1 MDSVIGTAQDELRRA
16 EQELSHTMDQNTSR
30 GLAAVR
36 RIARQQN
43 LEGVYGTLAELL
55 EVNERYRR
63 AVEVTAG
70 NSLFHYVV
78 DNDDTAT
85 KIIEILQKQ
94 KAGRIT
100 FMPLNRIRPRTGN
113 VPKANDAIPMIEKL
127 QFDPIYQKAFQQV
140 FGQTIICPNLTIAGQ
155 YARSHGVNGV
165 TMDGDRS
172 DKKGAFTGG
181 SIDLRHSR
189 LQAVRNVAKWRD
201 ECDTQRTR
209 SIEIKRKLERMDQQ
223 ITKAVGE
230 LQTVEQRRLQ
240 QENSY
245 GPLRQEVRSKSAFLE
260 NKKDTLEAK
269 QRAKLN
275 IEANMKS
282 LLDQQNAL
290 EAEIATEFQKA
301 LTRAEETQLEN
312 LSSTVQDMRRQY
324 SEVST
329 KRSDLE
335 SRKTILSIELR
346 ENLYPRL
353 DQLKAQEFD
362 PLNDGGGGGSGIG
375 SSGGRGGSIKESQRS
390 LKRINKTLDDLE
402 SQLQECETSVD
413 QATSRIAELDQR
425 RATIRQSQGEI
436 ARTIEKRQ
444 KWMEK
449 SIQKRRILS
458 KQAAECATKIR
469 DLGVLPH
476 GALEKYEKTKSE
488 AVVKRLHKVNE
499 ALKKYTHV
507 NKKAFEQYNNFTN
520 QRDTL
525 TTRRAEL
532 DSSQASI
539 EELIT
544 VLDQRKDEAIERTFK
559 QVSREFANVFE
570 KLVPAGR
577 GRLVIQRR
585 ADRQLQQQQQQQQD
599 EERDSDEEQRAS
611 VESYTGVGISV
622 SFNSK
627 HDDQQRIQQLS
638 GGQKSEFL
646 SPLPPLF
653 LPFPFSLSPFPSYKA
668 LLHLSSISLSK
679 LNKISPQRSLRPRPR
694 LRNPTMRPSALLPLR
709 RNRRQPRRTIPHR
722 CRKYVAI
729 YRWGRSLQQH
739 HFRNLQL
746 YQR

>member
-1 MDSVIGTAQDELRRA
+1 MDSVIGNAQDELRRA

-36 RIARQQN
+36 RIARQHK

-78 DNDDTAT
+78 DNDVTAT
-85 KIIEILQKQ
+85 KIIEVLQKER
-94 KAGRIT
+94 AGRIT

-113 VPKANDAIPMIEKL
+113 VPKANDAIPMVEKL
-127 QFDPIYQKAFQQV
+127 QFDPLYEKAFQQV
-140 FGQTIICPNLTIAGQ
+140 FGNTIICPNLTIAGQ

-172 DKKGAFTGG
+172 DKQGAFTGG

-201 ECDTQRTR
+201 EFDTQRGR
-209 SIEIKRKLERMDQQ
+209 STEIKRKLERMDQQ

-230 LQTVEQRRLQ
+230 LQTVEQRRLR

-245 GPLRQEVRSKSAFLE
+245 GPLLQEVRSKSALLE

-269 QRAKLN
+269 QRAKLS

-290 EAEIATEFQKA
+290 EAETTTEFQKA
-301 LTRAEETQLEN
+301 LTRAEERQLET
-312 LSSTVQDMRRQY
+312 LSTTVQELRRNY
-324 SEVST
+324 SEASA

-335 SRKTILSIELR
+335 SQKTILAIELR
-346 ENLYPRL
+346 ENLNPRL
-353 DQLKAQEFD
+353 DQLKTRELDF
-362 PLNDGGGGGSGIG
+362 LHGGGGGSGSNT
-375 SSGGRGGSIKESQRS
+375 SSGGGSRGGRTIKETQEN
-390 LKRINKTLDDLE
+390 LDRISSTISVLSNQLLECDSSIEQALTHTNDLVARR
-402 SQLQECETSVD
+402 TSIQ
-413 QATSRIAELDQR
+413 QA
-425 RATIRQSQGEI
+425 QSEI
-436 ARTIEKRQ
+436 ARTIERGQKR
-444 KWMEK
+444 MEK

-458 KQAAECATKIR
+458 KQASECAAKIR
-469 DLGVLPH
+469 DLGILPQ
-476 GALEKYEKTKSE
+476 GSLEKYSKAKSE
-488 AVVKRLHKVNE
+488 SVVKRLHQVNE

-507 NKKAFEQYNNFTN
+507 NKKAFEQYANFTG
-520 QRDTL
+520 QKATL
-525 TTRRAEL
+525 TARRAEL
-532 DSSQASI
+532 DSSQVSI

-559 QVSREFANVFE
+559 QVSRAFAGVFE

-577 GRLVIQRR
+577 GRLVMQRR
-585 ADRQLQQQQQQQQD
+585 VDAELDAEARGQEKQKQKQTQAQKRRQTQQRQQRQEEED
-599 EERDSDEEQRAS
+599 DDERDSDDEEGHRRAS
-611 VESYTGVGISV
+611 VESYTGVGIRV

-638 GGQKSEFL
+638 GGQKSKFSYFL
-646 SPLPPLF
+646 LTLHEPIPF
-653 LPFPFSLSPFPSYKA
+653 LPFLKSSPFPLLA
-668 LLHLSSISLSK
+668 LPSLP
-679 LNKISPQRSLRPRPR
+679 SPPPVFL
-694 LRNPTMRPSALLPLR
+694 T
-709 RNRRQPRRTIPHR
+709 
-722 CRKYVAI
+722 
-729 YRWGRSLQQH
+729 
-739 HFRNLQL
+739 
-746 YQR
+746 

>member
-1 MDSVIGTAQDELRRA
+1 MDSIIGNAQDELRRA

-36 RIARQQN
+36 RIARQHH
-43 LEGVYGTLAELL
+43 LGGVYGTLAELL

-78 DNDDTAT
+78 DNDETAT
-85 KIIEILQKQ
+85 KIIEVLQKER
-94 KAGRIT
+94 AGRIT
-100 FMPLNRIRPRTGN
+100 FMPLNRIRPKTGN
-113 VPKANDAIPMIEKL
+113 VPKANDAIPMVEKL
-127 QFDPIYQKAFQQV
+127 QFDPIYEKAFQQV

-172 DKKGAFTGG
+172 DRKGAFTGG

-201 ECDTQRTR
+201 ENDTQRAR
-209 SIEIKRKLERMDQQ
+209 STEIKRKLERMDQQ
-223 ITKAVGE
+223 ITKAVGD
-230 LQTVEQRRLQ
+230 LQTVEQKRSQL
-240 QENSY
+240 ENSY
-245 GPLRQEVRSKSAFLE
+245 GPLRHEIRSKSAFLE
-260 NKKDTLEAK
+260 NKKDTMDAK
-269 QRAKLN
+269 RRAKVN

-290 EAEIATEFQKA
+290 EAEIATEFHKA

-312 LSSTVQDMRRQY
+312 LGSTVQDMRRQY
-324 SEVST
+324 SEVSA
-329 KRSDLE
+329 KRSELE
-335 SRKTILSIELR
+335 SRKAILSIELR
-346 ENLYPRL
+346 ENLNPRL

-362 PLNDGGGGGSGIG
+362 PPDGGG
-375 SSGGRGGSIKESQRS
+375 RGNVKESQRG
-390 LKRINKTLDDLE
+390 LKRINKALDDLE
-402 SQLQECETSVD
+402 SQLQECEASVE
-413 QATSRIAELDQR
+413 QATSRIVELDQR
-425 RATIRQSQGEI
+425 RAGIRQSQGEI
-436 ARTIEKRQ
+436 ARTIEKQQ
-444 KWMEK
+444 KRMEK

-458 KQAAECATKIR
+458 KQAAECAAKIR

-476 GALEKYEKTKSE
+476 GALDKYDKTKSE

-499 ALKKYTHV
+499 ALKQYTHV
-507 NKKAFEQYNNFTN
+507 NKKAFEQYNNFTS

-559 QVSREFANVFE
+559 QVSREFATVFE

-585 ADRQLQQQQQQQQD
+585 ADRQLQQQQQQQD
-599 EERDSDEEQRAS
+599 DDERDSDEERRAS

-646 SPLPPLF
+646 ILIF
-653 LPFPFSLSPFPSYKA
+653 MPSYLI
-668 LLHLSSISLSK
+668 LLYFH
-679 LNKISPQRSLRPRPR
+679 PQQII
-694 LRNPTMRPSALLPLR
+694 PS
-709 RNRRQPRRTIPHR
+709 
-722 CRKYVAI
+722 
-729 YRWGRSLQQH
+729 
-739 HFRNLQL
+739 
-746 YQR
+746 

>member
-1 MDSVIGTAQDELRRA
+1 MDSIIGTAQDELRRA

-85 KIIEILQKQ
+85 RIIEILQKQ

-100 FMPLNRIRPRTGN
+100 FMPLNRIRPKTGN

-127 QFDPIYQKAFQQV
+127 QFDPTYEKAFQQV

-209 SIEIKRKLERMDQQ
+209 SVEIKRKLERMDQQ
-223 ITKAVGE
+223 ITKAVGD

-269 QRAKLN
+269 QRAKVN
-275 IEANMKS
+275 IEANMKA

-290 EAEIATEFQKA
+290 EAEIATEFQKV

-335 SRKTILSIELR
+335 SRKTILLIELR

-362 PLNDGGGGGSGIG
+362 PLDDGSGGGN
-375 SSGGRGGSIKESQRS
+375 RGSIKESQRA
-390 LKRINKTLDDLE
+390 LKRINKALEDLE
-402 SQLQECETSVD
+402 SQLQECEGSVE

-425 RATIRQSQGEI
+425 RATIRQTQGEI

-488 AVVKRLHKVNE
+488 AIVKRLHKVNE

-585 ADRQLQQQQQQQQD
+585 ADRQLQQQQQD
-599 EERDSDEEQRAS
+599 DNERDSDEERRAS

-638 GGQKSEFL
+638 GGQKSEFPPYFF
-646 SPLPPLF
+646 SP
-653 LPFPFSLSPFPSYKA
+653 PFS
-668 LLHLSSISLSK
+668 
-679 LNKISPQRSLRPRPR
+679 
-694 LRNPTMRPSALLPLR
+694 
-709 RNRRQPRRTIPHR
+709 
-722 CRKYVAI
+722 
-729 YRWGRSLQQH
+729 
-739 HFRNLQL
+739 
-746 YQR
+746 

>member
-1 MDSVIGTAQDELRRA
+1 MDSIIGNAQDELRRA

-36 RIARQQN
+36 RIARQHH
-43 LEGVYGTLAELL
+43 LGGVYGTLAEVL

-78 DNDDTAT
+78 DNDETAT
-85 KIIEILQKQ
+85 KIIEVLQKER
-94 KAGRIT
+94 AGRIT
-100 FMPLNRIRPRTGN
+100 FMPLNRIRPKTGN
-113 VPKANDAIPMIEKL
+113 VPKANDAIPMVEKL
-127 QFDPIYQKAFQQV
+127 QFDPMYEKAFQQV

-201 ECDTQRTR
+201 ENETQRAR
-209 SIEIKRKLERMDQQ
+209 STEIKRKLERMDQQ
-223 ITKAVGE
+223 ITKAVGD
-230 LQTVEQRRLQ
+230 LQTVEQKRSQL
-240 QENSY
+240 ENSY
-245 GPLRQEVRSKSAFLE
+245 GPLRNEIRSKSAFLE
-260 NKKDTLEAK
+260 NKKDTMDAK
-269 QRAKLN
+269 RRAKVN

-312 LSSTVQDMRRQY
+312 LGSTVQDMRRQY
-324 SEVST
+324 SEVSA
-329 KRSDLE
+329 KRSELE
-335 SRKTILSIELR
+335 SRKAILSIELR
-346 ENLYPRL
+346 ENLNPRL

-362 PLNDGGGGGSGIG
+362 PPDGGG
-375 SSGGRGGSIKESQRS
+375 RGNVKESQRG
-390 LKRINKTLDDLE
+390 LKRINKALDDLE
-402 SQLQECETSVD
+402 SQLQECEASVE
-413 QATSRIAELDQR
+413 QATGRVVELDQR
-425 RATIRQSQGEI
+425 RAAIRQSQGEI
-436 ARTIEKRQ
+436 ARTIEKQQ
-444 KWMEK
+444 KRMEK

-458 KQAAECATKIR
+458 KQAAECAAKIR

-476 GALEKYEKTKSE
+476 GALDKYDKTKSE

-499 ALKKYTHV
+499 ALKQYTHV
-507 NKKAFEQYNNFTN
+507 NKKAFEQYNNFTS

-559 QVSREFANVFE
+559 QVSREFATVFE

-585 ADRQLQQQQQQQQD
+585 ADRQLQQQQQQD
-599 EERDSDEEQRAS
+599 DDERDSDEERRAS

-622 SFNSK
+622 SFKIN
-627 HDDQQRIQQLS
+627 HDDQQRINQRS
-638 GGQKSEFL
+638 GGQKS
-646 SPLPPLF
+646 
-653 LPFPFSLSPFPSYKA
+653 
-668 LLHLSSISLSK
+668 
-679 LNKISPQRSLRPRPR
+679 
-694 LRNPTMRPSALLPLR
+694 
-709 RNRRQPRRTIPHR
+709 
-722 CRKYVAI
+722 
-729 YRWGRSLQQH
+729 
-739 HFRNLQL
+739 
-746 YQR
+746 

>member
-1 MDSVIGTAQDELRRA
+1 MDSMIGTAQDELRRA

-100 FMPLNRIRPRTGN
+100 FMPLNRIRPKTGN

-127 QFDPIYQKAFQQV
+127 QFDPIYEKAFQQV

-223 ITKAVGE
+223 ITKAVGD
-230 LQTVEQRRLQ
+230 LQTIEQRRLQ

-245 GPLRQEVRSKSAFLE
+245 GPLRQEVRGKSAFLE

-275 IEANMKS
+275 IEANMKA

-362 PLNDGGGGGSGIG
+362 PPDNGGGS
-375 SSGGRGGSIKESQRS
+375 RGSIKESQQG
-390 LKRINKTLDDLE
+390 LKRINKTLEDLE
-402 SQLQECETSVD
+402 SQLQECEASVE
-413 QATSRIAELDQR
+413 QATSRIAELDQK
-425 RATIRQSQGEI
+425 RAAIRQAQGEI

-476 GALEKYEKTKSE
+476 GALDKYEKTKSE
-488 AVVKRLHKVNE
+488 AIVKRLHKVNE

-525 TTRRAEL
+525 TTRRTEL

-585 ADRQLQQQQQQQQD
+585 ADRQLQQQQD
-599 EERDSDEEQRAS
+599 DERDSDEERRAS

-638 GGQKSEFL
+638 GGQKSEFSPCFL
-646 SPLPPLF
+646 FTFHPSRKPPAPTPPQISPITSIQLPLPLPLPLF
-653 LPFPFSLSPFPSYKA
+653 CKKKKKKNFFVKPKPS
-668 LLHLSSISLSK
+668 
-679 LNKISPQRSLRPRPR
+679 RSLRPSPR
-694 LRNPTMRPSALLPLR
+694 LRNPTMRPSALLPL
-709 RNRRQPRRTIPHR
+709 
-722 CRKYVAI
+722 
-729 YRWGRSLQQH
+729 
-739 HFRNLQL
+739 
-746 YQR
+746 

>member
-1 MDSVIGTAQDELRRA
+1 MLMSHHTNRAKRELWREDAKMDSIIGTAQDELRRA

-36 RIARQQN
+36 RIARQHR

-78 DNDDTAT
+78 DNDETAT
-85 KIIEILQKQ
+85 KIIEVLQKER
-94 KAGRIT
+94 AGRIT

-113 VPKANDAIPMIEKL
+113 VPKANDAIPMVEKL
-127 QFDPIYQKAFQQV
+127 QFDPIYEKAFQQV

-201 ECDTQRTR
+201 EYDTQRTR
-209 SIEIKRKLERMDQQ
+209 SLEIKRKLERMDQE
-223 ITKAVGE
+223 ITRAVGE
-230 LQTVEQRRLQ
+230 LQTIEQKRLQ
-240 QENSY
+240 LENSY
-245 GPLRQEVRSKSAFLE
+245 GPLRQEVRSKSAILE
-260 NKKDTLEAK
+260 KKKDTLDAK

-275 IEANMKS
+275 IEANMKA
-282 LLDQQNAL
+282 LLDQQNSL
-290 EAEIATEFQKA
+290 EAEIATEFRKA
-301 LTRAEETQLEN
+301 LTRDEETQLEN
-312 LSSTVQDMRRQY
+312 LSSTVQDIRRQY

-329 KRSDLE
+329 KRSELE

-346 ENLYPRL
+346 EDLYPRL

-362 PLNDGGGGGSGIG
+362 PADGGSGG
-375 SSGGRGGSIKESQRS
+375 SVKESQRE
-390 LKRINKTLDDLE
+390 LKRINKALNDLE
-402 SQLQECETSVD
+402 SKLQECEASIEQT
-413 QATSRIAELDQR
+413 ASRIMELDQR
-425 RATIRQSQGEI
+425 RAAIRQAQGEL
-436 ARTIEKRQ
+436 ARAIEKQQ
-444 KWMEK
+444 KRMEK

-458 KQAAECATKIR
+458 KQAAECAAKIR

-476 GALEKYEKTKSE
+476 GALDKYEKTKSE
-488 AVVKRLHKVNE
+488 AIVKRLHKVNE

-507 NKKAFEQYNNFTN
+507 NKKAFEQYNNFTS

-532 DSSQASI
+532 DSSQTSI
-539 EELIT
+539 EELIN

-559 QVSREFANVFE
+559 QVSREFATVFE

-585 ADRQLQQQQQQQQD
+585 ADRQLQPD
-599 EERDSDEEQRAS
+599 DERDSDDERRAS

-638 GGQKSEFL
+638 GGQKSEFIFT
-646 SPLPPLF
+646 SYFFLF
-653 LPFPFSLSPFPSYKA
+653 LPYLLSYSTLFSKCTINSHLLPSLSNILP
-668 LLHLSSISLSK
+668 
-679 LNKISPQRSLRPRPR
+679 RSLRSRPR
-694 LRNPTMRPSALLPLR
+694 VRHPAMRPGAILPL
-709 RNRRQPRRTIPHR
+709 
-722 CRKYVAI
+722 
-729 YRWGRSLQQH
+729 
-739 HFRNLQL
+739 
-746 YQR
+746 

>member
-1 MDSVIGTAQDELRRA
+1 MDSIIGTAQDELRRA

-78 DNDDTAT
+78 DNDETAT
-85 KIIEILQKQ
+85 TIIEILQKQ

-100 FMPLNRIRPRTGN
+100 FMPLNRIRPKTGN

-127 QFDPIYQKAFQQV
+127 QFDPTYEKAFQQV

-223 ITKAVGE
+223 ITKAVGD
-230 LQTVEQRRLQ
+230 LQTIEQRRLQ

-245 GPLRQEVRSKSAFLE
+245 GPLRQEVRSKSAFLA

-269 QRAKLN
+269 QRARLS
-275 IEANMKS
+275 IEANMKA

-312 LSSTVQDMRRQY
+312 LSSTVQDMRRRY
-324 SEVST
+324 SEIST

-362 PLNDGGGGGSGIG
+362 APDDGGGRGSV
-375 SSGGRGGSIKESQRS
+375 KESQRG
-390 LKRINKTLDDLE
+390 LKRINKALEGLE
-402 SQLQECETSVD
+402 SQLQECEASIE
-413 QATSRIAELDQR
+413 QANSRMVELDQK
-425 RATIRQSQGEI
+425 RAAIRQAQGEI

-449 SIQKRRILS
+449 SIQKRRILN

-488 AVVKRLHKVNE
+488 AIVKRLHKVNE

-585 ADRQLQQQQQQQQD
+585 ADRQIQQQQQQQD
-599 EERDSDEEQRAS
+599 DERDSDEERRAS

-638 GGQKSEFL
+638 GGQKSEFITFC
-646 SPLPPLF
+646 PFFLF
-653 LPFPFSLSPFPSYKA
+653 FS
-668 LLHLSSISLSK
+668 HLS
-679 LNKISPQRSLRPRPR
+679 
-694 LRNPTMRPSALLPLR
+694 
-709 RNRRQPRRTIPHR
+709 
-722 CRKYVAI
+722 
-729 YRWGRSLQQH
+729 
-739 HFRNLQL
+739 
-746 YQR
+746 